1 MNGTGFDHLVRSLP
15 SRRRLLLTAMG
26 GLLAA
31 GVARPTPAGAVPC
44 LPNGA
49 TCDPNSAGACCTGT
63 CKKHKG
69 KHRCA
74 PAGEAFGC
82 TTSKKTDICATGVP
96 ATPCPENPAGFCIV
110 ARTKRQRQPLCL
122 AAAACDIA
130 CQSDADCVAHF
141 GGPPTVR
148 CIKHCNL
155 CPSMTS
161 CVVPLTDS

>member
-1 MNGTGFDHLVRSLP
+1 MDGAGFDHLVRSLP
-15 SRRRLLLTAMG
+15 SRRRVLIAVLGSA
-26 GLLAA
+26 LAA
-31 GVARPTPAGAVPC
+31 GVARPAPAGAAPC

-49 TCDPNSAGACCTGT
+49 TCDPNNAGACCTGT
-63 CKKHKG
+63 CKRHKG

-82 TTSKKTDICATGVP
+82 TKSEKTNICATRM
-96 ATPCPENPAGFCIV
+96 ASACPDNQAGFCIV
-110 ARTKRQRQPLCL
+110 ARTKRKQQPLCI
-122 AAAACDIA
+122 AAADCSFD
-130 CQSDADCVAHF
+130 CESDADCVAHF